1 MTLEEARE
9 QVVLAAIE
17 WRKHVVLAGP
27 GDTFPARRPTYSG
40 ALADAVDNL
49 RGLYDRQTA

>member
-1 MTLEEARE
+1 MSLDEACE
-9 QVVLAAIE
+9 QVILAAIE

-49 RGLYDRQTA
+49 RGLYGQQG